1 MGVIVLAFMTLVI
14 ISIIMILPGWYA
26 AQKKF
31 PQNAAIFGIG
41 LVGVAFW
48 VLVASLGLGPQSL
61 SNLIETP
68 MVAVV
73 AVLLAYIKMFLLES
87 KKVKYATSIS
97 YGAIIIV
104 VMGLRLFMP
113 NIPE

>member
-1 MGVIVLAFMTLVI
+1 MGIIILAFMTLVI

-31 PQNAAIFGIG
+31 PQNPAIFGIG
-41 LVGVAFW
+41 LVGVASW

-68 MVAVV
+68 IVAVA
-73 AVLLAYIKMFLLES
+73 AVLLAYIKMFFLES
-87 KKVKYATSIS
+87 KKIKYPTLIS
-97 YGAIIIV
+97 FGVIIIV

>member
-1 MGVIVLAFMTLVI
+1 MVIIILAFITLGI
-14 ISIIMILPGWYA
+14 ITILLILPGWNA
-26 AQKKF
+26 AFKKF
-31 PQNAAIFGIG
+31 PQNPAILGIG

-48 VLVASLGLGPQSL
+48 VLAASLGLGPQSL

-68 MVAVV
+68 IVAAS
-73 AVLLAYIKMFLLES
+73 AVLIAYIKMFLLES

-97 YGAIIIV
+97 FGAIIIV

-113 NIPE
+113 YIPE